1 MEKAFLTHI
10 LTSALLTI
18 LMLSCSGGSRYHAL
32 LDRADSLMAE
42 HPDSAYALLTSI
54 DSADMS
60 RQGKAVRMRY
70 ELQRAE
76 AQNKLYT
83 PFSTDSVLR
92 RVVGYYDRHGSANQR
107 LKSRYLLGCAYRDLH
122 EAPIALL
129 SWEEAI
135 DAADTIAAD
144 CDYATLYRVYGQMAS
159 IYFRQHLP
167 EEFLEAKQKFS
178 HYALLAGDTLYY
190 IKGMLQ
196 RNDAYLALGDTTS
209 VLKNT
214 ESIKRLY
221 IERGLTQ
228 EAARVYP
235 SAIHIALDRG
245 EYAKADSLMQIFEKE
260 SGLFDQH
267 GNIASSFQKYYFDKG
282 RYLAAIGQ
290 QDSAETLFRKLIAF
304 EENKIDAYHGL
315 LFLFQHQHQTDS
327 VAKYALLY
335 SNAIADYLKSTH
347 TEAITQANAMF
358 DFEKQAQ
365 KVHAE
370 ELKTKKWQILG
381 MFASFIASVVALI
394 IYQYYKKGK
403 AENKVKERELKY
415 LTEIYYQ
422 TLEHLNKAK
431 NESQIL
437 QQSLSDKET
446 IERLSEEKAEQVTH
460 LEQVVADLRAQMSS
474 LRDDATRLSLKES
487 NIVSHFQSLATNQN
501 HKDNNGVIDFIPGRC
516 ASAEEWEQM
525 MEMVKECHPQLYL
538 TLKEARLSEV
548 LIKICLLSRYGFSNA
563 DISVL
568 TDLDIKYVS
577 NVRSKLAKETFKLR
591 SAYELNRHLIEL

>member
-1 MEKAFLTHI
+1 MKNALLTRI
-10 LTSALLTI
+10 LTPAVITI
-18 LMLSCSGGSRYHAL
+18 LMLSCSGGSRYRAL

-267 GNIASSFQKYYFDKG
+267 GNIASSFQKYYFDK
-282 RYLAAIGQ
+282 
-290 QDSAETLFRKLIAF
+290 
-304 EENKIDAYHGL
+304 
-315 LFLFQHQHQTDS
+315 
-327 VAKYALLY
+327 
-335 SNAIADYLKSTH
+335 
-347 TEAITQANAMF
+347 
-358 DFEKQAQ
+358 
-365 KVHAE
+365 
-370 ELKTKKWQILG
+370 
-381 MFASFIASVVALI
+381 
-394 IYQYYKKGK
+394 
-403 AENKVKERELKY
+403 
-415 LTEIYYQ
+415 
-422 TLEHLNKAK
+422 
-431 NESQIL
+431 
-437 QQSLSDKET
+437 
-446 IERLSEEKAEQVTH
+446 
-460 LEQVVADLRAQMSS
+460 
-474 LRDDATRLSLKES
+474 
-487 NIVSHFQSLATNQN
+487 
-501 HKDNNGVIDFIPGRC
+501 
-516 ASAEEWEQM
+516 
-525 MEMVKECHPQLYL
+525 
-538 TLKEARLSEV
+538 
-548 LIKICLLSRYGFSNA
+548 
-563 DISVL
+563 
-568 TDLDIKYVS
+568 
-577 NVRSKLAKETFKLR
+577 
-591 SAYELNRHLIEL
+591 

>member
-1 MEKAFLTHI
+1 
-10 LTSALLTI
+10 
-18 LMLSCSGGSRYHAL
+18 
-32 LDRADSLMAE
+32 
-42 HPDSAYALLTSI
+42 
-54 DSADMS
+54 
-60 RQGKAVRMRY
+60 
-70 ELQRAE
+70 
-76 AQNKLYT
+76 
-83 PFSTDSVLR
+83 
-92 RVVGYYDRHGSANQR
+92 
-107 LKSRYLLGCAYRDLH
+107 
-122 EAPIALL
+122 
-129 SWEEAI
+129 
-135 DAADTIAAD
+135 
-144 CDYATLYRVYGQMAS
+144 
-159 IYFRQHLP
+159 
-167 EEFLEAKQKFS
+167 
-178 HYALLAGDTLYY
+178 
-190 IKGMLQ
+190 
-196 RNDAYLALGDTTS
+196 
-209 VLKNT
+209 
-214 ESIKRLY
+214 
-221 IERGLTQ
+221 
-228 EAARVYP
+228 
-235 SAIHIALDRG
+235 
-245 EYAKADSLMQIFEKE
+245 
-260 SGLFDQH
+260 
-267 GNIASSFQKYYFDKG
+267 
-282 RYLAAIGQ
+282 
-290 QDSAETLFRKLIAF
+290 
-304 EENKIDAYHGL
+304 
-315 LFLFQHQHQTDS
+315 
-327 VAKYALLY
+327 
-335 SNAIADYLKSTH
+335 
-347 TEAITQANAMF
+347 MF

-446 IERLSEEKAEQVTH
+446 IERLSEEKAEQVIH
-460 LEQVVADLRAQMSS
+460 LEQVVAELRAQMNS
-474 LRDDATRLSLKES
+474 LRDDATRLSLEES
-487 NIVSHFQSLATNQN
+487 NIVSHFQSLVTNQN
-501 HKDNNGVIDFIPGRC
+501 HKDNNGVIEFVPGKC